1 MPEAGMKIHTTL
13 RRNWTYSPES
23 GTLKTGGSM
32 AENAIHEPQQ
42 GLSFEDVWAALM
54 EMKEFQKETDRE
66 LKETAQRLQKS
77 HEETDRQLKKTDR
90 QLKKTSWE
98 VEKTSRIV
106 GELSKEVGG
115 ISNHLGEV
123 AQCFFGSDL
132 WRHFDGFEYEF
143 QRLYPYLPLFNEK
156 NDPIG
161 DIDITLLNGE
171 YVMAIEVKTHL
182 KKKNVEYHVKR
193 LEQIK
198 KYPPDQYK
206 GRKLLGGMAGLMI
219 DLDAKD
225 MADEMGIYIIEQS
238 GDAVRL
244 APRPEWFKAR
254 EW

>member
-1 MPEAGMKIHTTL
+1 
-13 RRNWTYSPES
+13 
-23 GTLKTGGSM
+23 M

>member
-1 MPEAGMKIHTTL
+1 
-13 RRNWTYSPES
+13 
-23 GTLKTGGSM
+23 M
-32 AENAIHEPQQ
+32 AENVIHEPQR

-54 EMKEFQKETDRE
+54 ELKEYQKETSRE
-66 LKETAQRLQKS
+66 LKETTQRLQES
-77 HEETDRQLKKTDR
+77 HEETDRQLKKTSR
-90 QLKKTSWE
+90 E
-98 VEKTSRIV
+98 VEKTIRAV
-106 GELSKEVGG
+106 RELSKEVGG

-132 WRHFDGFEYEF
+132 WRHFDGFQYEF

-156 NDPIG
+156 NESIG

-171 YVMAIEVKTHL
+171 YAMAIEVKTHL
-182 KKKNVEYHVKR
+182 KKKNVEYHAKR

-206 GRKLLGGMAGLMI
+206 GKKILGGMAGLMI
-219 DLDAKD
+219 DRDAKD
-225 MADEMGIYIIEQS
+225 LADEMGLYIIEQS

-244 APRPEWFKAR
+244 AQRPEWFKAR